1 MDSYLLSPGRVPG
14 VSSLT
19 GHLVHSYLLKQRYG
33 IIGVVGQGGFGAVY
47 KARDTQCNNRL
58 VAVKEMSKSGLTP
71 QEVVEATETFERE
84 ALILA
89 GLSHPNLP
97 ALYDHFSDAGRWYLV
112 MDFIEGET
120 LEEHLLE
127 AIEAKEHGGLLTTAP
142 SLSPGQG
149 QGSGCLPVELVLDI
163 GIQLCTVLDYLHTRQ
178 PPIIY
183 RDLKPA
189 NIILTHNGGLY
200 LIDFGVARHFK
211 PGKAK
216 DTIPFGSPGYAA
228 PEQYGRAQT
237 TPQSDIYSLGAM
249 LHQMLTGLD
258 PSQTPF
264 RFAPLQLNDQWARSI
279 EPLIMQMVEMDQSK
293 RPTSAAVVK
302 QELQL
307 IAAVGSGNPVW
318 GTGKPRP
325 SPQRSEAE
333 RVSILRPA
341 LAPVVPTT
349 PVVHAPAPHPSTI
362 TPSPKQGFIFTTY
375 RRHSGVVHA
384 VAWSPDGKYIA
395 SASEDQ
401 TVQVWN
407 MKTGRKVYLHRDYA
421 GIVYAV
427 AWSPD
432 GKRIAYANH
441 DHTVQVWPIVPGE
454 GIRAFANRWLKFL
467 GLVTSTQH
475 GHAGEVHVV
484 IWSPDGQYLASAG
497 NDHTV
502 QVWDAAT
509 GESFFTYGGH
519 SDTVY
524 TLAWSPN
531 GKRIASGGN
540 DHTLRVCDV
549 TSGRKVFTKRNRSN
563 IVLGVAWSPDGR
575 YIASGGSDHKVRIWD
590 AASGGNVLTYRGH
603 SDTVYAVAWSPGGK
617 HIASGS
623 GDQTVQVWEA
633 LTGHNVFTHR
643 GHTDRVNAVA
653 WSPDGQCV
661 ASGSSDGTVQVWQA
675 V

>member
-1 MDSYLLSPGRVPG
+1 MDSYLPSFDRVPG

-19 GHLVHSYLLKQRYG
+19 GHLVHSYLLKQRYR

-47 KARDTQCNNRL
+47 KARDTRCNNRL

-97 ALYDHFSDAGRWYLV
+97 ALYDHFTDAGRWYLV

-127 AIEAKEHGGLLTTAP
+127 AVEAKEHGGLLTTAP

-149 QGSGCLPVELVLDI
+149 QGSGCLPVKLVLEI
-163 GIQLCTVLDYLHTRQ
+163 GIQLCTVLDYLHTRV

-200 LIDFGVARHFK
+200 LIDFGVARLFK
-211 PGKAK
+211 PGKAR

-228 PEQYGRAQT
+228 PEQYGSAQT
-237 TPQSDIYSLGAM
+237 TPQSDIYSLGVL

-264 RFAPLQLNDQWARSI
+264 RFVPLQLNDQWALSI

-293 RPTSAAVVK
+293 RPTSMAIVK
-302 QELQL
+302 QELQR
-307 IAAVGSGNPVW
+307 IAAVGAGL
-318 GTGKPRP
+318 PRP
-325 SPQRSEAE
+325 SPIYRPT
-333 RVSILRPA
+333 PA
-341 LAPVVPTT
+341 LTVPTT
-349 PVVHAPAPHPSTI
+349 SVAHVPAPRPSTV
-362 TPSPKQGFIFTTY
+362 TPAPKRGFIFTTY
-375 RRHSGVVHA
+375 HRHACAVRA

-407 MKTGRKVYLHRDYA
+407 MKTGRKVYIHCDYA

-432 GKRIAYANH
+432 GKRIASANH
-441 DHTVQVWPIVPGE
+441 DHTVQVWPTVPGE
-454 GIRAFANRWLKFL
+454 SVLAFVPWWLRVLILHRGFYIYP
-467 GLVTSTQH
+467 GHSGAVHALV
-475 GHAGEVHVV
+475 
-484 IWSPDGQYLASAG
+484 WSPDGQYLASAG

-509 GESFFTYGGH
+509 GDSFSAYGGH
-519 SDTVY
+519 SDTVFA
-524 TLAWSPN
+524 LAWSPN
-531 GKRIASGGN
+531 GKRIASGGS
-540 DHTLRVCDV
+540 DHSLRVWHV
-549 TSGRKVFTKRNRSN
+549 ASGRKVFTKRNHSN

-575 YIASGGSDHKVRIWD
+575 YIASGGSDHKVHIWD

-603 SDTVYAVAWSPGGK
+603 SDTVHAVAWSPDGK

-623 GDQTVQVWEA
+623 SDQTVQVWEA

-653 WSPDGQCV
+653 WSSDGQRI
-661 ASGSSDGTVQVWQA
+661 ASGSQDRTVQVWQA

>member
-1 MDSYLLSPGRVPG
+1 MRGKAWKSVDSYLPSLDRVPG

-19 GHLVHSYLLKQRYG
+19 GHLVHSYLLKQRYR

-47 KARDTQCNNRL
+47 KARDIQCNNRL

-97 ALYDHFSDAGRWYLV
+97 ALYDHFTDAGRWYLV

-149 QGSGCLPVELVLDI
+149 QGSGCLPVELVLEI
-163 GIQLCTVLDYLHTRQ
+163 GIQLCTVLDYLHTRL

-189 NIILTHNGGLY
+189 NIILTPNGGLC

-237 TPQSDIYSLGAM
+237 TPHSDIYSLGVT
-249 LHQMLTGLD
+249 LHQMLTGID

-279 EPLIMQMVEMDQSK
+279 EPLLMQMVEMDQSK
-293 RPTSAAVVK
+293 RPASAAVVK
-302 QELQL
+302 QELQR
-307 IAAVGSGNPVW
+307 IAAVGAGL
-318 GTGKPRP
+318 PRP
-325 SPQRSEAE
+325 SP
-333 RVSILRPA
+333 IYRPA
-341 LAPVVPTT
+341 PAPNVPTT
-349 PVVHAPAPHPSTI
+349 PVAPLPAPRPSAM
-362 TPSPKQGFIFTTY
+362 TPSPMQGFIFSTY
-375 RRHSGVVHA
+375 RRHSSVVHA

-395 SASEDQ
+395 SASDDQ

-407 MKTGRKVYLHRDYA
+407 AKTGRKVYIHRDYA

-432 GKRIAYANH
+432 GKRIASANH
-441 DHTVQVWPIVPGE
+441 NHTVQVWPIVLDE
-454 GIRAFANRWLKFL
+454 GIKAFANRWLKTL
-467 GLVTSTQH
+467 GLVTSTQR
-475 GHAGEVHVV
+475 GHTGEVHVV
-484 IWSPDGQYLASAG
+484 IWSPDGQYLASSG

-509 GESFFTYGGH
+509 GDSFSTYGGH

-524 TLAWSPN
+524 ALAWSPN

-549 TSGRKVFTKRNRSN
+549 TSGRKVFTKRNHSN

-603 SDTVYAVAWSPGGK
+603 SDTVHAVAWSPDGK

-633 LTGHNVFTHR
+633 LTGHNAFTHR

-653 WSPDGQCV
+653 WSPDGQRI
-661 ASGSSDGTVQVWQA
+661 ASAGYDHTVQVWQA

>member
-19 GHLVHSYLLKQRYG
+19 GHLVHSYLLKQRYR

-47 KARDTQCNNRL
+47 KAMDTQRNNRL

-142 SLSPGQG
+142 SPSPGQG
-149 QGSGCLPVELVLDI
+149 QGSGCLPVELVLEI

-189 NIILTHNGGLY
+189 NVILTPSSGLC

-249 LHQMLTGLD
+249 LHQILTGLD

-264 RFAPLQLNDQWARSI
+264 RFAPLQTSGRAGAVDRLLAGL
-279 EPLIMQMVEMDQSK
+279 EALIMQMVEIDQSK
-293 RPTSAAVVK
+293 RPASAAVVK
-302 QELQL
+302 QELQR
-307 IAAVGSGNPVW
+307 IAAVGSRFIADPGL
-318 GTGKPRP
+318 PRP
-325 SPQRSEAE
+325 SP
-333 RVSILRPA
+333 IYRPA
-341 LAPVVPTT
+341 PAPFVPTT
-349 PVVHAPAPHPSTI
+349 PVAHAPAQRPSTV
-362 TPSPKQGFIFTTY
+362 TPSPKQGFILTTY
-375 RRHSGVVHA
+375 RHHTGAVRGVV
-384 VAWSPDGKYIA
+384 WSPDGKYIA

-407 MKTGRKVYLHRDYA
+407 GKTGRKVYIHRDYA

-432 GKRIAYANH
+432 GRRIASANH
-441 DHTVQVWPIVPGE
+441 NHTVEVWPIVLGE
-454 GIRAFANRWLKFL
+454 GIRAFANRWLKTL
-467 GLVTSTQH
+467 GLVTSTQR
-475 GHAGEVHVV
+475 GHTGEVHVV

-497 NDHTV
+497 SDHTV
-502 QVWDAAT
+502 QVWDAAS
-509 GESFFTYGGH
+509 GDSFSTYGGH

-524 TLAWSPN
+524 ALAWSPN

-549 TSGRKVFTKRNRSN
+549 TSGRKVFTKRNHSN

-603 SDTVYAVAWSPGGK
+603 SDTVHAVAWSPDGK

-623 GDQTVQVWEA
+623 SDQTVQVWQA
-633 LTGHNVFTHR
+633 LTGRDVFTHR
-643 GHTDRVNAVA
+643 GHIDRVNAVA

>member
-1 MDSYLLSPGRVPG
+1 MRGKAWKNVDSYLLSPGRVPG

-19 GHLVHSYLLKQRYG
+19 GHLVHSYLLKQRYC

-47 KARDTQCNNRL
+47 KAMDTQRNNRL

-97 ALYDHFSDAGRWYLV
+97 ALYDYFSDAGRWYLV

-127 AIEAKEHGGLLTTAP
+127 TIEAKVHGGLLTTAP

-163 GIQLCTVLDYLHTRQ
+163 GIQLCSVLDYLHTRQ

-189 NIILTHNGGLY
+189 NVILTPSGGLC

-264 RFAPLQLNDQWARSI
+264 RFAPLQLNDQHMRAI
-279 EPLIMQMVEMDQSK
+279 EPLLMQMVEMDQSK
-293 RPTSAAVVK
+293 RPASMAVVK
-302 QELQL
+302 QELQR
-307 IAAVGSGNPVW
+307 ITAVGAGL
-318 GTGKPRP
+318 PRP
-325 SPQRSEAE
+325 SP
-333 RVSILRPA
+333 IYRPA
-341 LAPVVPTT
+341 PAPVVPTT
-349 PVVHAPAPHPSTI
+349 PVALLPAPRPSTV

-375 RRHSGVVHA
+375 CRHSGVVRA

-407 MKTGRKVYLHRDYA
+407 GKTGRKVYTYGNYA

-432 GKRIAYANH
+432 GKRIAAARQ
-441 DHTVQVWPIVPGE
+441 DHVVQVWPIILDE
-454 GIRAFANRWLKFL
+454 GIQTLARRWLWAL
-467 GLVTSTQH
+467 GLLTGFKDYTYR
-475 GHAGEVHVV
+475 GHTGKVHVV
-484 IWSPDGQYLASAG
+484 AWSPDGQYLASAG

-502 QVWDAAT
+502 QVWDATT
-509 GESFFTYGGH
+509 GDSFSTYGGH
-519 SDTVY
+519 SGIVY
-524 TLAWSPN
+524 ALAWSPN
-531 GKRIASGGN
+531 GKRIASGGS
-540 DHTLRVCDV
+540 DHTLRVCDA
-549 TSGRKVFTKRNRSN
+549 TSGRKVFTKRNHSN

-575 YIASGGSDHKVRIWD
+575 YIASGGSDHKVRLWD
-590 AASGGNVLTYRGH
+590 AASGGNILSYQGH
-603 SDTVYAVAWSPGGK
+603 SDTVHAVAWSPDGK

-623 GDQTVQVWEA
+623 SDQTVQVWQA
-633 LTGHNVFTHR
+633 LTGRDVFTHR
-643 GHTDRVNAVA
+643 GHIDKVHAVA
-653 WSPDGQCV
+653 WSPDGQHI
-661 ASGSSDGTVQVWQA
+661 ASGSADQTVQGWQA